1 MSTVH
6 LAVVDDEPDITRL
19 LANYLKAH
27 GFRVSQLHKST
38 ALFDLMSA
46 DPPLLVLLGSGATK
60 TAWRSPE
67 SCVSTIA
74 VVWSS

>member
-46 DPPLLVLLGSGATK
+46 DPPLLVLLDLGRRRRPGDRPKA
-60 TAWRSPE
+60 A
-67 SCVSTIA
+67 
-74 VVWSS
+74 